1 MILKLSKTEEL
12 MIWKTQKKIWKE
24 VTTRKTTKSEEKK
37 LYEELI
43 QKDIDTLKREK
54 SNRPE
59 KYNIS
64 DTLNNVGSIFTG
76 AYKDALQRCA

>member
-1 MILKLSKTEEL
+1 M
-12 MIWKTQKKIWKE
+12 
-24 VTTRKTTKSEEKK
+24 
-37 LYEELI
+37 YEELI